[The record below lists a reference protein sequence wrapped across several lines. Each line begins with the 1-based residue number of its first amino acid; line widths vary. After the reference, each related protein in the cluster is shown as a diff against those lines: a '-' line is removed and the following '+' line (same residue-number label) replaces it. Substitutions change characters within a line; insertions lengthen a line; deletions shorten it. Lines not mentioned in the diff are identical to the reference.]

1 MPTLEINFPNEVN
14 TSAQIGDEV
23 YWIIPNAN
31 GEFDWA
37 NLSNINNV
45 GYPISGISPS
55 GSGDGF
61 ITIDYPQN
69 TTILNPPPQGAFIM
83 FGKDNRVNMSSLI
96 GYYAEVEFKNESTDD
111 IELFSISSEVSESSK

>member
-83 FGKDNRVNMSSLI
+83 FGKNPTINLSGLV
-96 GYYAEVEFKNESTDD
+96 GYFAEVEIRNNSKEKA
-111 IELFSISSEVSESSK
+111 EMFSISSEISVSSK